1 MRVSWEE
8 HLPLALMAF
17 HLKPFEEKPCLFKK
31 SSVGHFSLPQLKCQ
45 TLHFPLLSSIF
56 GEQSMSNFYLQ
67 ATFDPVGQHCFIVS
81 QSVSYGRKHVFMEW
95 GSLGFEKGQFHLS
108 PKIGNNR
115 EWLLRSLLSHLASHS
130 FVLETKSDLGLLLL
144 AVVLKPGAPR
154 HLRTM
159 FPTSFHYLKRWKPK
173 ITRGSLSLFHFFSAP
188 HSHLIV
194 TFTWMTVLSLLRQPK
209 FLYLTSSYLAT
220 LLRHFKH
227 LCSIL
232 PIAPTLPHSLAPSV
246 VYSLFT
252 TTHISNQD

>member
-130 FVLETKSDLGLLLL
+130 VVLETKSDLGLLLL

-194 TFTWMTVLSLLRQPK
+194 TFTWMTVKPLTAAKVSLPNLKLLGHTLEAFQTPL
-209 FLYLTSSYLAT
+209 FHSAHCTNSSPLPCP
-220 LLRHFKH
+220 
-227 LCSIL
+227 LCSVFFV
-232 PIAPTLPHSLAPSV
+232 HNH
-246 VYSLFT
+246 
-252 TTHISNQD
+252 TH